1 MGSQSRSFK
10 RYAGSIIDITEDA
23 CLQRPHSRRKI
34 SESYLVDLAATSTIT
49 PKIELV
55 DEVNEPGPAK
65 QLQRSCPPCVP
76 YLIISINRDM
86 AAEQREPADGIE
98 QPMEEQVEVGP
109 ALDWLRLIL

>member
-1 MGSQSRSFK
+1 MGSQSRSLK
-10 RYAGSIIDITEDA
+10 RSAGSIIDLTEDV

-34 SESYLVDLAATSTIT
+34 SESCLVDLAATSSIT

-55 DEVNEPGPAK
+55 DEVIEPGPAK

-76 YLIISINRDM
+76 DLISIKRDM
-86 AAEQREPADGIE
+86 AAEQREPAGSIE
-98 QPMEEQVEVGP
+98 QPVEERVEVGP